1 MTQPRVVVTGIGAVT
16 PLGNDVTD
24 FLTGIFAGQVG
35 INPITKFD
43 ATATGITVAGEVNGF
58 QPEKRLAKKLAN
70 RLDLFSTYGLY
81 SADEAMTQ
89 AGLTAETI
97 DPERLG
103 VIYGSGIGGLTTI
116 EEQVIKMHDKSP
128 KRVSPLFVPN
138 AIVNM
143 VAGNIAMQFNAQ
155 NTSQAIVTAC
165 ASATNAIGDAF
176 EYLRQGKADAII
188 TGGSEASVNQIGIAG
203 FAALT
208 ALSKATDPMQASLPF
223 DSQRQGFVMGEGAG
237 TLVLETLDHAQQ
249 RGATILA
256 EIVGYGTT
264 SDAYHMTAPRPD
276 GAGAKRAMQQAI
288 DEAGITP
295 AAVDYINAH
304 GTATA
309 ANDSAEAQAIAS
321 LFAANES
328 LKVSSTKGMT
338 GHLLGA
344 AGAIEAIATVGAL
357 QQGRLPV
364 NVGVTQQDP
373 ACPVTLVDEANQQT
387 APTYALSNSFGFG
400 GHNAVVA
407 FKKWVTA

>member
-1 MTQPRVVVTGIGAVT
+1 MTQPRVVVTGMGAVT

-43 ATATGITVAGEVNGF
+43 ATATGITVAGEVDGF

-321 LFAANES
+321 LFAANEL

>member
-1 MTQPRVVVTGIGAVT
+1 MTQPRVVVTGMGAVT